1 MTLKMHT
8 CSQSIRCLILL
19 ELRQINEL
27 EIAVDVDVGINK
39 KKMFFYAKEVFNNF
53 KLYRSFPTQ
62 IRGMPSSFIQNYMLP

>member
-39 KKMFFYAKEVFNNF
+39 KKMFFYSE
-53 KLYRSFPTQ
+53 
-62 IRGMPSSFIQNYMLP
+62 RGL